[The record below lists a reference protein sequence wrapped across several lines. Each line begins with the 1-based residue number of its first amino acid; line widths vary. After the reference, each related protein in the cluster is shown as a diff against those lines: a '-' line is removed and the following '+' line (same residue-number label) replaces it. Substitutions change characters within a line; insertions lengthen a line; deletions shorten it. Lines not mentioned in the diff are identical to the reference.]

1 MFFVNKGEEKMNKV
15 IKEYVSI
22 VNLLEEAQLDLM
34 KGVSGNKS
42 AAIRA
47 RHQLRAARD
56 KTHNLV
62 NLSLQDSNNQQ
73 AGVNRHHFGSAVMS
87 CFYSEAN

>member
-1 MFFVNKGEEKMNKV
+1 MNKV
-15 IKEYVSI
+15 IKEYNSI

-42 AAIRA
+42 AAVRA

-56 KTHNLV
+56 KTRNLV

-73 AGVNRHHFGSAVMS
+73 AGASRHHFGNAVMS
-87 CFYSEAN
+87 CFHSEEN

>member
-1 MFFVNKGEEKMNKV
+1 MFSRKGEEEMNKV
-15 IKEYVSI
+15 IKEYNSI
-22 VNLLEEAQLDLM
+22 VNLLEEAQLDLV

-56 KTHNLV
+56 KTNNLV
-62 NLSLQDSNNQQ
+62 KLSLQDSNNQQ
-73 AGVNRHHFGSAVMS
+73 AGANRHHFGNAVMS
-87 CFYSEAN
+87 CFHSEAN

>member
-1 MFFVNKGEEKMNKV
+1 MNKV
-15 IKEYVSI
+15 IKEYNSIVSI
-22 VNLLEEAQLDLM
+22 LEEVQLDLM

-42 AAIRA
+42 AAVRA

-56 KTHNLV
+56 KTRNLV

-73 AGVNRHHFGSAVMS
+73 AGANRHHFGNAVMS
-87 CFYSEAN
+87 CFHSEAN

>member
-1 MFFVNKGEEKMNKV
+1 MNKV
-15 IKEYVSI
+15 IKEYNSI

-56 KTHNLV
+56 KTNNLV
-62 NLSLQDSNNQQ
+62 KLSLEDGANQQ
-73 AGVNRHHFGSAVMS
+73 PGANRHHFGNAVMS